1 MARWTT
7 AREVSGVADLM
18 SRVVSPIFS
27 PEKDRRGSVAT
38 LQEIE
43 REDECECEFEF
54 EFGRNLNL
62 E

>member
-18 SRVVSPIFS
+18 SRVDSPTFS
-27 PEKDRRGSVAT
+27 PEKERSGSVAS

-43 REDECECEFEF
+43 REVECEF